1 MTQEGEEGMD
11 EIPGFLEDRSGRPDS
26 WILGREGGSTGKR
39 RWRAQAGPRSSLG
52 STSSQPPWLGGGG
65 VNTGFQVSSQAPTL
79 EWWGLGE
86 A

>member
-1 MTQEGEEGMD
+1 MEG
-11 EIPGFLEDRSGRPDS
+11 PGRTPEF
-26 WILGREGGSTGKR
+26 
-39 RWRAQAGPRSSLG
+39 AGLYQLPTALV
-52 STSSQPPWLGGGG
+52 GGGG

>member
-39 RWRAQAGPRSSLG
+39 RWRAQADPGVRWALPDPNRPS
-52 STSSQPPWLGGGG
+52 GGD